1 MVCLNSRQIDIIE
14 WLIREFTP
22 VSIKEMASCYE
33 VSSRTIRYDLELIE
47 NWLSEN
53 KATLVKVPKKGIE
66 LKTLCQRDVL
76 LEKLKFLSVENRV
89 LSDKERIKY
98 VVLELLMSDIPLTIE
113 SISNKIFL
121 SKNTIIKTLK
131 DINKYLNE
139 YKLELVKSTKGGFYI
154 EGSEKRIRKLQLS
167 IFLDVLDSE
176 NILKILREKIEHEN
190 LNDLILNFNDFIE
203 IEDMRKFSNYLISI
217 QDKYNY
223 FFTDVDFIKLI
234 FYTAIMIKRWDKG
247 KIIEKTTNSLK
258 DTIEYNMA
266 KDLTS
271 MIIESNPV
279 NCEDGEINELAKY
292 IIESKSFNTIN
303 ELKELSIEE
312 VADKKTIEITQRLL
326 KYVEEKIN
334 VDIKDD
340 TQLFNGLLLHL
351 KSAVA
356 RIQNN
361 SQINNVYTDYI
372 KVNFPFVY
380 QVVEE
385 AIKKM
390 PDVFGTDVSD
400 DEIAYIALHVH
411 AAYERISEKSSRYTA
426 LLICPEGI
434 CFLSILSTRIKREIQ
449 NLNLIE
455 TCSVYDYKNFKKDI
469 DFVISTIPLSIE
481 ETDVV
486 TVSPFMTN
494 DDIYNIKQTILQLN
508 KFRFIYKFSYENT
521 ERKMLMLKDILKKE
535 SIKLQVEADNWEE
548 AVREAGGI
556 LVSEKKVEQLYVE
569 NMIQAIKDLGPYI
582 VIMPGIAFAHARPD
596 ETVHETCMSMITLE
610 KPIEFGSK
618 PNDPVSIVFAFGANS
633 QGEHLKALQDLAK
646 FLSVE
651 KNFQMLTN
659 TKDINEIYNK
669 IINE

>member
-1 MVCLNSRQIDIIE
+1 MVCLNSRQIGIIE

-47 NWLSEN
+47 NWLNEN

-131 DINKYLNE
+131 DINRYLSE

-176 NILKILREKIEHEN
+176 NILKILREKIEHKN

-234 FYTAIMIKRWDKG
+234 FYTAIMVKRWDKG

-271 MIIESNPV
+271 MIVGSNPV

-303 ELKELSIEE
+303 ELKELSVEE
-312 VADKKTIEITQRLL
+312 VADKKTITITQRLL

-469 DFVISTIPLSIE
+469 DFVISTTPLSIE

-494 DDIYNIKQTILQLN
+494 DDIYNIKQIILQLN

-535 SIKLQVEADNWEE
+535 SIKLQVEANNWEE

-596 ETVHETCMSMITLE
+596 ETVHETCMSMITLK

-618 PNDPVSIVFAFGANS
+618 QNDPVSIVFAFGANS

-651 KNFQMLTN
+651 KNFQMLIN
-659 TKDINEIYNK
+659 TKEINEIYNR

>member
-1 MVCLNSRQIDIIE
+1 MVCLNSRQIGIIE

-47 NWLSEN
+47 NWLNEN

-131 DINKYLNE
+131 DINRYLSE

-176 NILKILREKIEHEN
+176 NILKILREKIEHKN

-234 FYTAIMIKRWDKG
+234 FYTAIMVKRWDKG

-271 MIIESNPV
+271 MIVESNPV

-303 ELKELSIEE
+303 ELKELSVEE
-312 VADKKTIEITQRLL
+312 VADKKTITITQRLL

-494 DDIYNIKQTILQLN
+494 DDIYNIKQIILQLN

-535 SIKLQVEADNWEE
+535 SIKLQFEANNWEE
-548 AVREAGGI
+548 AVREAGDI
-556 LVSEKKVEQLYVE
+556 LVNEKKVEQLYVE

-596 ETVHETCMSMITLE
+596 ETVHETCMSMITLK

-618 PNDPVSIVFAFGANS
+618 QNDPVSIVFAFGANS

-651 KNFQMLTN
+651 KNFQMLIN
-659 TKDINEIYNK
+659 TKEINEIYNR

>member
-14 WLIREFTP
+14 WLIKEFTP
-22 VSIKEMASCYE
+22 VSIKEMALSYE

-66 LKTLCQRDVL
+66 LKSICERDVL

-113 SISNKIFL
+113 NISNKIFL
-121 SKNTIIKTLK
+121 SKNTIMKTLK
-131 DINKYLNE
+131 DINVYLSR
-139 YKLELVKSTKGGFYI
+139 YKLELSKSTKGGFYI
-154 EGSEKRIRKLQLS
+154 KGSEKKIRKLQLS
-167 IFLDVLDSE
+167 IFLDVLDSN
-176 NILKILREKIEHEN
+176 NILKILRETIEYEDIS
-190 LNDLILNFNDFIE
+190 DLILNYNNFIE
-203 IEDMRKFSNYLISI
+203 IDDMKRFSEHLILI

-234 FYTAIMIKRWDKG
+234 FYIAIMVKRFYKG
-247 KIIEKTTNSLK
+247 KKIENTSNLLK
-258 DTIEYNMA
+258 DTIEYNMS
-266 KDLTS
+266 KDL
-271 MIIESNPV
+271 INRIFESNAV

-303 ELKELSIEE
+303 ELKELSVEE
-312 VADKKTIEITQRLL
+312 VADKKTIEITQRLIG
-326 KYVEEKIN
+326 YVEEKIN

-340 TQLFNGLLLHL
+340 TQLFNGLVLHL

-356 RIQNN
+356 RVQNN
-361 SQINNVYTDYI
+361 SQINNIYTDYI

-385 AIKKM
+385 AIRKM
-390 PDVFGTDVSD
+390 PDIFGVDVSD
-400 DEIAYIALHVH
+400 DEIAYIALHIH

-434 CFLSILSTRIKREIQ
+434 SFLSILSTRIKREIH

-455 TCSVYDYKNFKKDI
+455 TCSVYDYKQFKNNI

-486 TVSPFMTN
+486 TVSHFMTN
-494 DDIYNIKQTILQLN
+494 DDIYKIKQTILQLN
-508 KFRFIYKFSYENT
+508 KFRFIYKFSYDNI

-548 AVREAGGI
+548 AVRKAGDI
-556 LVSEKKVEQLYVE
+556 LVNENKVKDLYVE

-596 ETVHETCMSMITLE
+596 ETVNETCMSMITLK

-618 PNDPVSIVFAFGANS
+618 QNDPVSIVFAFGANS

-651 KNFQMLTN
+651 KNFQMLIN
-659 TKDINEIYNK
+659 TKDINEIYNR
-669 IINE
+669 IIN

>member
-356 RIQNN
+356 RVQNN